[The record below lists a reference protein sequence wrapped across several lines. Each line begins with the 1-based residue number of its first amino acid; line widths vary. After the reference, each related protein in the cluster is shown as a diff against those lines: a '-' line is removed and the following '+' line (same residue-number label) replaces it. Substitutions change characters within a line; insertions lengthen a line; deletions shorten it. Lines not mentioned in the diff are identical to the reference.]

1 MAPKNYDY
9 DFGGYVT
16 RYDVKCGDGR
26 TIRKGAFK
34 DCDGVEVPMVWAH
47 QHDEPDNTLGHILLE
62 CRDDGVYGWGKFNGT
77 EKGQL
82 CKELVESKDLTKLSI
97 YANRLTQTKAR
108 EVLHGMIREVSLVY
122 AGANDGA
129 YIDEISFAHED
140 DENGEFEA
148 EIYTKGDIKE
158 YLAHKDNSNKEDEPV
173 ADEKKPEE
181 KQPEEAKSEDGSK
194 KTVKDILDAMSD
206 EEREVVI
213 WLMAE
218 AAKEATSNKADDNV
232 EHSDMNEGENDSMHY
247 NVFEGAGEAATK
259 NSTLSHDEI
268 QQIFADAK
276 RIGNLRDAVLAH
288 EDESGEP
295 VVVTYGIQDVDVLF
309 PDAKTVPGGAPEFL
323 GRDMGWVSEFMNA
336 THHLPFSRIKTMYA
350 DITADAARAKGYVK
364 GNQKVNEVIRAL
376 KRNTDPITIYKKQK
390 LDRDDV
396 IDITDFDVVAWIKRE
411 MRMMLDEEIARAAL
425 VGDGRDAATD
435 NDKIDE
441 TKIRPIWT
449 DDEAYTIHRTVEVG
463 EDDGPEDI
471 AKAVIKAAKSRKDY
485 KGSGNPIFFTT
496 EDMLDEMLMIED
508 LNGRV
513 IYDTVDKLATA
524 LRVRKIVSV
533 PVMEGLTREND
544 DEVEVSLAG
553 IIVNPDDYAM
563 GADKGGAINMFDDFN
578 IDYNA
583 LQYLIETRCSGALRK
598 PKSAIVLEVPVP
610 EDDADDGET

>member
-1 MAPKNYDY
+1 MAPKNYQY

-47 QHDEPDNTLGHILLE
+47 QHDDPENTLGHILLE
-62 CRDDGVYGWGKFNGT
+62 CRGDGVYGWGKFNNT
-77 EKGQL
+77 ERGQL
-82 CKELVESKDLTKLSI
+82 CKELVGSRDLTKLSI
-97 YANRLTQTKAR
+97 YANRLTQTKAH

-140 DENGEFEA
+140 DETSEFEA
-148 EIYTKGDIKE
+148 EIYTQGGIE
-158 YLAHKDNSNKEDEPV
+158 EVLAHKDNSNKEDDNM
-173 ADEKKPEE
+173 ADEKETQDQSTGE
-181 KQPEEAKSEDGSK
+181 K
-194 KTVKDILDAMSD
+194 KTVKDILDAMSE

-218 AAKEATSNKADDNV
+218 AAKEATSKKADDDEDV
-232 EHSDMNEGENDSMHY
+232 EHSDINEGDDNSMHY
-247 NVFEGAGEAATK
+247 NVFEGAREPENNAR
-259 NSTLSHDEI
+259 TLSHDEI
-268 QQIFADAK
+268 QSIFADAK

-288 EDESGEP
+288 DGDGDDP
-295 VVVTYGIQDVDVLF
+295 IVVTYGIENVGDLF
-309 PDAKTVPGGAPEFL
+309 PDAKAVPGGAPEFL
-323 GRDMGWVSEFMNA
+323 ARNMDWVSEFMNG

-350 DITADAARAKGYVK
+350 DITADQARAKGYVK
-364 GNQKVNEVIRAL
+364 GHQKVNEVIKAL
-376 KRNTDPITIYKKQK
+376 KRTTDPTTIYKKQK

-411 MRMMLDEEIARAAL
+411 MRMMLDEEIARAGL
-425 VGDGRDAATD
+425 IGDGRDAATD

-449 DDEAYTIHRTVEVG
+449 DDEAYAIHRVVTVA
-463 EDDGPEDI
+463 DDEPEDI
-471 AKAVIKAAKSRKDY
+471 AKALIKTAKSRKDY

-533 PVMEGLTREND
+533 PVMDNQTRE
-544 DEVEVSLAG
+544 VSGVTRTLAG

-563 GADKGGAINMFDDFN
+563 GADKGGSVNMFDDFN

-598 PKSAIVLEVPVP
+598 PKSAIVLELVKQDAAS
-610 EDDADDGET
+610 DDTH

>member
-1 MAPKNYDY
+1 MAPKNYQY

-47 QHDEPDNTLGHILLE
+47 QHDDPENTQGHILLE
-62 CRDDGVYGWGKFNGT
+62 CRGDGVYGWGKFNNT
-77 EKGQL
+77 ERGQL
-82 CKELVESKDLTKLSI
+82 CKELVESRDLTKLSI
-97 YANRLTQTKAR
+97 YANRLTQTKAH

-140 DENGEFEA
+140 DETSEFEA
-148 EIYTKGDIKE
+148 EIYTQGGIEE
-158 YLAHKDNSNKEDEPV
+158 YLEHKDNSDKEDESV
-173 ADEKKPEE
+173 ADEKETQN
-181 KQPEEAKSEDGSK
+181 QPAGGK
-194 KTVKDILDAMSD
+194 KTVKDILDAMTE

-218 AAKEATSNKADDNV
+218 AAKEATKGKADDDV
-232 EHSDMNEGENDSMHY
+232 EHSDMNEGDDNSMHY
-247 NVFEGAGEAATK
+247 NVFEGARESESKA
-259 NSTLSHDEI
+259 NTLSHDEI
-268 QQIFADAK
+268 QSIFANAK

-288 EDESGEP
+288 DDESDDP
-295 VVVTYGIQDVDVLF
+295 VVVTYGIENIDYLF

-323 GRDMGWVSEFMNA
+323 SRDMGWVSIFMNA
-336 THHLPFSRIKTMYA
+336 THHLPFSRVKTMYA
-350 DITADAARAKGYVK
+350 DITADEARARGYVK
-364 GNQKVNEVIRAL
+364 GNQKANEVIKAL
-376 KRNTDPITIYKKQK
+376 KRTTDPTTIYKKQK

-441 TKIRPIWT
+441 SKIRPIWG
-449 DDEAYTIHRTVEVG
+449 DDEAYTIYRFVNVA
-463 EDDGPEDI
+463 EDAESEDI

-513 IYDTVDKLATA
+513 IYDTVEKLATA
-524 LRVRKIVSV
+524 LRVRQIVSV

-544 DEVEVSLAG
+544 DEVDVTLAG

-563 GADKGGAINMFDDFN
+563 GADKGGAVNMFDDFN

-598 PKSAIVLEVPVP
+598 PKSAIVLEYGTQEVS
-610 EDDADDGET
+610 E